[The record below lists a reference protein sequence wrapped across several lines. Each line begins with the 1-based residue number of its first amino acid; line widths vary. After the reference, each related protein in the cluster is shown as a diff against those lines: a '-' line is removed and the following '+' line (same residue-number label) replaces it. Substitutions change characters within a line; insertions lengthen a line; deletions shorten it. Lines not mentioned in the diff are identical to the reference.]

1 MVILMSTIHKL
12 NLPDHTIKRI
22 DSLVRLGELS
32 IQWLHV
38 IVCSLQM
45 QRASIQKWGHISTA
59 HQSLG
64 IHSCAAALCVILMR
78 S

>member
-1 MVILMSTIHKL
+1 MVILMSTIHKP

-45 QRASIQKWGHISTA
+45 QRVSIQK
-59 HQSLG
+59 
-64 IHSCAAALCVILMR
+64 
-78 S
+78 